1 VVWILIFI
9 GYIITIYSTQYWVY
23 GEPYN
28 RWLSAFIYPITRII
42 WALNTAAIIWMC
54 ITGNGGLVHKFLS
67 WKVFIPL
74 SRLTYSVYLTH
85 AWIVWYYWGSRRDLV
100 DLSNFTI
107 LTLFCANVLIC
118 YILGAFFSLL
128 FESPT
133 FLLQNYLKKSLTHDK
148 RRQNN
153 NYITPPENNDTKD
166 SQIWIT
172 QKQIKAKILLKLILY
187 YNHCYCYFLIKTFRL
202 QKYSSDSLLK

>member
-1 VVWILIFI
+1 VVWILIII

-28 RWLSAFIYPITRII
+28 RWISAVLFPSTRII

-54 ITGNGGLVHKFLS
+54 ITGNGGLVNKFLS
-67 WKVFIPL
+67 WEVFIPL

-107 LTLFCANVLIC
+107 LTLFSANILIC
-118 YILGAFFSLL
+118 YVLGALFSLL

-133 FLLQNYLKKSLTHDK
+133 LLLQNYLKKCLTRHK

-166 SQIWIT
+166 SQI
-172 QKQIKAKILLKLILY
+172 
-187 YNHCYCYFLIKTFRL
+187 
-202 QKYSSDSLLK
+202 